1 MKFYGNNI
9 FAFHLAVSIIREDSP
24 TDVTTITACSPTPTT
39 DNSVSELCS
48 DLKNKSQ
55 SHMSVSTIEDS
66 TTNGVVNH
74 AFSTDT
80 LYNQLPINDSVRATT
95 IISPVQQQQP
105 INETW
110 RNMCSVILELL
121 KNTRFV
127 FIVIANLFEGI
138 LLKGKLFLY
147 RS

>member
-1 MKFYGNNI
+1 MKFYGNNL
-9 FAFHLAVSIIREDSP
+9 FSFHLAVSIIREDSP
-24 TDVTTITACSPTPTT
+24 TDVTTISACSPTPTT
-39 DNSVSELCS
+39 DNIVSELCS

-80 LYNQLPINDSVRATT
+80 LYNQLPIPDSVPATT
-95 IISPVQQQQP
+95 IIPPVQQQTM
-105 INETW
+105 NETW

-121 KNTRFV
+121 KNTRFI

>member
-9 FAFHLAVSIIREDSP
+9 FSFHLAVSIIREDSP

-80 LYNQLPINDSVRATT
+80 LYNQLPIKDSVRATT
-95 IISPVQQQQP
+95 IISPVQP
-105 INETW
+105 MNETW